1 MTADA
6 QGDTL
11 VLGVGN
17 PLMGDDGVGVLAV
30 QLLLARPDLP
40 PGVAAVD
47 GGTAGL
53 GLIPLIAGYRRLI
66 LVDAVLMG
74 EPPGAV
80 RRFEWREARVAGH
93 ERPLSLHQS
102 DLADALALAEVLGS
116 LPAEVIVFGVQ
127 PQHTDWDQP
136 LSEAVARA
144 LPDLVDALIAEV
156 RS

>member
-1 MTADA
+1 MADA

-17 PLMGDDGVGVLAV
+17 PLMGDDGAGVLAV
-30 QLLLARPDLP
+30 QRLLARPDLP
-40 PGVAAVD
+40 AGVVVVD

-53 GLIPLIAGYRRLI
+53 GLIPLIEGYRRLV

-74 EPPGAV
+74 EPPGTV
-80 RRFEWREARVAGH
+80 RRFEWREARVAGR
-93 ERPLSLHQS
+93 EQALSLHQS
-102 DLADALALAEVLGS
+102 DLADALALAEALGS

-136 LSEAVARA
+136 LSEAVAHA
-144 LPDLVDALIAEV
+144 LPGLVDALMAEV